1 MRSETTD
8 GYLRGGISDLGREN
22 EDGRLNVG
30 LSLGYEPAD
39 VKHGSKTELV
49 SCGEYALAGADGYSL
64 NPGVVAIGELI
75 EDPDVLV
82 CV

>member
-1 MRSETTD
+1 MSD
-8 GYLRGGISDLGREN
+8 RGSEN

-30 LSLGYEPAD
+30 LSLEYEPAD

-49 SCGEYALAGADGYSL
+49 SRGEYALAGADGYSL
-64 NPGVVAIGELI
+64 NPGVVAMGELM
-75 EDPDVLV
+75 EDPELLV